1 MIRLQR
7 YMLTVQYVP
16 GNELNLPD
24 TLSRAY
30 LFEEPSKDALE
41 AAEEMEV
48 MISTLVEN
56 LPLSSDKLEDL
67 KRATRD
73 DQVLQT
79 LTRTIK
85 TGWSRYRKSS
95 PPEIRQYWNLKDEV
109 HVIDGLVLLGDR
121 VIIPTLRPEMLRRIH
136 ESHLGAEKCKARARA
151 VMYWPKMSEDI
162 DTMVAACHV
171 CLTFRKSNQR
181 QPLKPHQIPQRP
193 WQVVGADVM
202 TFKSS
207 DYLVVVDY
215 YSKFPELA
223 RLESKTAKCIIMH
236 MKSMYARHEIPE
248 QLVCDNMPFASREF
262 GNFAADWGIHVKT
275 SSPEYPQSNGQSER
289 MIQTIKQLLRKADAV
304 GLDPYIT
311 LLEYRNTPV
320 CGITSSPAQLLMSRM
335 LRDKLPATGKLLEPT
350 VTQKK
355 LKARQER
362 HKHYF
367 DHGTKELP
375 PLNAGDSVRIRRGKT
390 WEPAVLTKAL
400 TDRPRS

>member
-1 MIRLQR
+1 
-7 YMLTVQYVP
+7 
-16 GNELNLPD
+16 
-24 TLSRAY
+24 
-30 LFEEPSKDALE
+30 
-41 AAEEMEV
+41 

-56 LPLSSDKLEDL
+56 LPISSDKLEDL

-109 HVIDGLVLLGDR
+109 HVIGGLVLLGDR
-121 VIIPTLRPEMLRRIH
+121 VIIPTSLRPEMLRRIH

-162 DTMVAACHV
+162 DTM
-171 CLTFRKSNQR
+171 
-181 QPLKPHQIPQRP
+181 
-193 WQVVGADVM
+193 
-202 TFKSS
+202 

-236 MKSMYARHEIPE
+236 MKSMYARHGIPE
-248 QLVCDNMPFASREF
+248 QLVCDNMPFVSREF
-262 GNFAADWGIHVKT
+262 GNFAADWGLHVKT

-304 GLDPYIT
+304 GRDPYIA

-320 CGITSSPAQLLMSRM
+320 CGMTSSPAQLLMSRM
-335 LRDKLPATGKLLEPT
+335 LRDKLPATGKQLEPT
-350 VTQKK
+350 VPQAQKE
-355 LKARQER
+355 LKARQDR
-362 HKHYF
+362 QKHYF

-375 PLNAGDSVRIRRGKT
+375 PLNAGDSVRIRREKT

-400 TDRPRS
+400 TDRPRSYIVSQNGRELRRNRIHLQPSPSNEEPAPAITSTPAAVVVSPPQTTSSPLQET